1 MAHIMSIVGIWLG
14 VFFTLSIFSFLYKD
28 NPLYK
33 IGEQVFVGLSAGY
46 LFVIAFYD
54 NLIPNLFQKLG
65 GDFSQEWVLLI
76 PFLLGLM
83 MLAQLFPKIAW
94 VSRYPIATM
103 IGTTAAISMLRYL
116 QSNVIEQLSAT
127 LINPFSAPQ
136 SGNWVDIVGQ
146 VLLVAGT
153 ITGLFYFYFSVKP
166 TRAFTLTSKVGIYF
180 LMISFGAAFG
190 YTVMARISLLIGRLQ
205 FIFRDALHMIK

>member
-1 MAHIMSIVGIWLG
+1 

-46 LFVIAFYD
+46 LFVIAYYD
-54 NLIPNLFQKLG
+54 VLVPNLFQKLS
-65 GDFSQEWVLLI
+65 GDFSHQWILI
-76 PFLLGLM
+76 LPFILGLM
-83 MLAQLFPKIAW
+83 MLTQLSPKIAW
-94 VSRYPIATM
+94 VSRYPISLM

-127 LINPFSAPQ
+127 VLNPFVAPQ
-136 SGNWVDIVGQ
+136 GGSWVDIVGQ
-146 VLLVAGT
+146 ILLVVGT
-153 ITGLFYFYFSVKP
+153 LTGLLYFYFSIKP
-166 TRAFTLTSKVGIYF
+166 NKAFNLTSKIGVYF
-180 LMISFGAAFG
+180 LMVSFGAAFG

-205 FIFRDALHMIK
+205 FIFRDALHLIK